1 MIDQDRLERVES
13 TQWRQL
19 LFCLCFLHSTVQE
32 RRKFGPLG
40 WCIPY
45 EYNTGDFSACIQFLE
60 KHLYNG
66 PISWPTLQ
74 YMVAEAQY
82 GGKITDDLD
91 RRMFN
96 LYTKAWLNPKSCTED
111 FTFNPSNPLF
121 PIPKG
126 FVYKVPISD
135 QITELRAYC
144 SSFPEIDSPEIF
156 GLHPNAD
163 LTFRVK
169 QAQSLLSQMSETQ
182 PKGGSSSAGQKSPS
196 DIAYEKATE
205 LLERLPED
213 YIEEDYK

>member
-1 MIDQDRLERVES
+1 MRAINTAVVNGSWVLLQNCHLGLGFMEGIEELIKRIQETCSPDFRLFITTEPHKLFPLGLLQMSTKVTNEPPQGLQAGVLRSYTVMIDQDRLERVES

-45 EYNTGDFSACIQFLE
+45 EFNTGDLSACIQFLE

-82 GGKITDDLD
+82 GGKITDNTD

-96 LYTKAWLNPKSCTED
+96 LYASKWLNANS
-111 FTFNPSNPLF
+111 
-121 PIPKG
+121 
-126 FVYKVPISD
+126 
-135 QITELRAYC
+135 
-144 SSFPEIDSPEIF
+144 
-156 GLHPNAD
+156 
-163 LTFRVK
+163 
-169 QAQSLLSQMSETQ
+169 
-182 PKGGSSSAGQKSPS
+182 
-196 DIAYEKATE
+196 
-205 LLERLPED
+205 
-213 YIEEDYK
+213 